1 MLNILFYILIIIIS
15 VIFME
20 IVAILSHKYIMHGP
34 GWVLHKSHHI
44 KARNQKDFELN
55 DLYFIFFSSPSIF
68 CIIYGFLYS
77 DYLFLAIGIGIL
89 MYGVIYVVLHDI
101 MVHGRFGLKLSLNIN
116 YLKKIR
122 KSHMK
127 HHSCKEKNGATNF
140 GFITYK

>member
-1 MLNILFYILIIIIS
+1 MLNMLFYILIAILSIA
-15 VIFME
+15 FME

-68 CIIYGFLYS
+68 CIIYGFLYFN
-77 DYLFLAIGIGIL
+77 YLFLAIGIGIL

-116 YLKKIR
+116 YLI
-122 KSHMK
+122 
-127 HHSCKEKNGATNF
+127 
-140 GFITYK
+140 